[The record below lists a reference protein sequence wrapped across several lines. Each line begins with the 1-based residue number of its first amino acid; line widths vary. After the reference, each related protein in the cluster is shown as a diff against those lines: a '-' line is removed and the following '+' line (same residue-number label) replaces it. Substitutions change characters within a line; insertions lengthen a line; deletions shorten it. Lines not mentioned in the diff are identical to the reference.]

1 MSLKNTSIAHSARW
15 LGAMLFA
22 AFYLILCGG
31 CGPTQREQQDG
42 NSMTPSRSID
52 TVKEAR
58 TSELMSIPGVVGVY
72 VGENDNGIMYIGV
85 MVKKRTPE
93 IERQIPKMLEG
104 YPVQIEETGEIK
116 PLR

>member
-1 MSLKNTSIAHSARW
+1 MTPSIDRSTRW
-15 LGAMLFA
+15 FGVLLFI
-22 AFYLILCGG
+22 AFYLILSEG
-31 CGPTQREQQDG
+31 CGSAQREQQEK

-52 TVKEAR
+52 TVKDAH
-58 TSELMSIPGVVGVY
+58 TSDLMKIPGVVGVY
-72 VGENDNGIMYIGV
+72 VGETDNGTMVIGV

-93 IERQIPKMLEG
+93 IERQIPKTLEG